1 MNELTRRSRR
11 GHGRFTGTSGMS
23 VGILG
28 VSGSTTPIV
37 GSSIAGGAAGLQ
49 GNGGARFDG
58 SLAGNGVNGTLHTI
72 LIL

>member
-1 MNELTRRSRR
+1 
-11 GHGRFTGTSGMS
+11 MS